1 MVQIGDALA
10 TREAHPD
17 SPSTPGSQ
25 TDRLRH
31 AWFWRGGGK
40 QRPSY
45 WKVGVGHSERRPS
58 TWVGALSRAMASD
71 VPGSAGKP
79 EQVLQR
85 AESVLPVQNRP
96 ISGRAPF
103 WPTQG
108 ARRNLGVCV
117 RLIRAVATRRACQSY
132 TDRAFWAE
140 PFWRLPP
147 VMGMPAPEC
156 ERCSDQIEPPLPRR
170 GLRRLDR
177 RVSRTQCECDHE
189 ASAPLGRRPA

>member
-1 MVQIGDALA
+1 MDIRTPPTSPWRPGRRGPIGDRILQKEIRWRAPKCDYHLPATLVQIGDALA

-17 SPSTPGSQ
+17 SSKAPGSQ
-25 TDRLRH
+25 TDRLRQV
-31 AWFWRGGGK
+31 WFWRGGGK

-117 RLIRAVATRRACQSY
+117 RLIRAVSTRRTTQSCI
-132 TDRAFWAE
+132 DPAF
-140 PFWRLPP
+140 
-147 VMGMPAPEC
+147 
-156 ERCSDQIEPPLPRR
+156 
-170 GLRRLDR
+170 
-177 RVSRTQCECDHE
+177 
-189 ASAPLGRRPA
+189 